1 MTTDDPWVLGMI
13 DKATEDAITRA
24 IGDLLRR
31 ARHASGL
38 KLAELSDRC
47 GISQSVLCRVE
58 LARRTPNIP
67 LLIAVCAAMGVRA
80 SDVFRAAEDAAVP
93 LPITP
98 AAGRFHELF
107 GVTPYPPSLSRP
119 DQPDASIAR

>member
-1 MTTDDPWVLGMI
+1 MSEDPWALGSI
-13 DKATEDAITRA
+13 DRATEQAITRA

-38 KLAELSDRC
+38 KLADLSDRC

-58 LARRTPNIP
+58 LGRRTPSLP
-67 LLIAVCAAMGVRA
+67 LLIAVCAAMGIRA

-93 LPITP
+93 LPTSP
-98 AAGRFHELF
+98 KLGRFHDLL
-107 GVTPYPPSLSRP
+107 G
-119 DQPDASIAR
+119 

>member
-1 MTTDDPWVLGMI
+1 MI
-13 DKATEDAITRA
+13 DHATEEAIMRA

-38 KLAELSDRC
+38 KLAQLSDRS

-67 LLIAVCAAMGVRA
+67 LLIAVCAAMGIRA

-93 LPITP
+93 LPASP
-98 AAGRFHELF
+98 RLGRFHDLL
-107 GVTPYPPSLSRP
+107 GDDT
-119 DQPDASIAR
+119 